1 MSAGCGDCRGMTP
14 TKGLTAAYRRVL
26 WVVVA
31 LNFTMFVTESLAGYF
46 GRSVALQADA
56 LDFLGDSLT
65 YGLTLWVLDKSLGM
79 RTTVALLKGLSLSVM
94 AVGVLGYSAIR
105 ALKEV
110 EPEPMTMGTVAIL
123 ALLVNL
129 GSALLLFRHRMGD
142 SNVRSV
148 WLCSRND
155 AISNIA
161 VVVAAGL
168 VAWTGS
174 RWPDLA
180 VAVGIAALF
189 LHSSLQITRS
199 ALSERRM
206 TESRAPVG

>member
-1 MSAGCGDCRGMTP
+1 M
-14 TKGLTAAYRRVL
+14 GLTAAYRRVL
-26 WVVVA
+26 WAVVA
-31 LNFTMFVTESLAGYF
+31 LNVAMFVTESLAGYF
-46 GRSVALQADA
+46 GQSVALQADA

-65 YGLTLWVLDKSLGM
+65 YGLTLWVLDKSLWM
-79 RTTVALLKGLSLSVM
+79 RTSVALLKGLSLSVM
-94 AVGVLGYSAIR
+94 AVGVLCYSGFR
-105 ALKEV
+105 ALKDA

-123 ALLVNL
+123 ALLVNP
-129 GSALLLFRHRMGD
+129 GSALLLFRYRMGD

-161 VVVAAGL
+161 VLMAAGL

-180 VAVGIAALF
+180 VAVGLAALF
-189 LHSSLQITRS
+189 LHSSLQITRT
-199 ALSERRM
+199 ALAERRM
-206 TESRAPVG
+206 MGSQAPVG